1 MFFFFFDRN
10 IYLRLSD
17 LWKIKIKQ
25 EELEPKMENNNKD
38 RRAFF
43 SEWLE
48 KLQQESWQLELI
60 ISGLALYGVYSSQEV
75 LVDIWMMADRAT
87 SPFFFNF
94 LGILFDVG
102 WKIFFI
108 NLLVHVIL
116 RALWIGAI
124 GLRYVSNEI
133 DYEQLNYSD
142 RFTNYL
148 RRKVGDYDDFIERLE
163 KICSVIFSY
172 TFLLFLLFLSLIVFF
187 FGVNLPITIMESFG
201 YKMDP
206 SNAGFVALVWT
217 IPYLFLGLVVF
228 IDFITLGSIKRIK
241 DDTVSKYYLPIY
253 RFYSTVTLT
262 FLYRPLIYNFI
273 DDKYTRRLFFFSIPY
288 IFIIA
293 FGNKMFLDNSIPHIP
308 ESYNLVGDGLMIDE
322 IYYDDL
328 FQEKLNYLAKDE
340 IKAYKRRLPDVRLS
354 AYHIQQEYASI
365 FIKHKKGYKD
375 LLENKY
381 NITPIYKYGW
391 RFSFFNKKDFTKA
404 KDTLREQITEQYK
417 NEFNRVS
424 KEYKNLRDSI
434 RRKKVDDNLK
444 DQAIASRDALK
455 KRRALVNV
463 ERDKAIDEF
472 DKNKNQQILKA
483 IQSMIDVSIDDVN
496 YTDSL
501 QCYFSRHPNNG
512 EEGIRCNFNVGNLEK
527 GNHVF
532 QIEQVTSY
540 DTKLDSLYTK
550 QYMLPFIKQF

>member
-1 MFFFFFDRN
+1 
-10 IYLRLSD
+10 
-17 LWKIKIKQ
+17 
-25 EELEPKMENNNKD
+25 MENNNKD
-38 RRAFF
+38 RKAFF

-60 ISGLALYGVYSSQEV
+60 ISGLALYGVYSSQEI
-75 LVDIWMMADRAT
+75 LVDIRLMADQAST
-87 SPFFFNF
+87 SFFFDF

-187 FGVNLPITIMESFG
+187 FGLNLPITIMETFG

-206 SNAGFVALVWT
+206 SNAGFVSILWT
-217 IPYLFLGLVVF
+217 LPYLFLGLVVF

-288 IFIIA
+288 IFLIA
-293 FGNKMFLDNSIPHIP
+293 FGNKIFTDNSIPHIP
-308 ESYNLVGDGLMIDE
+308 DNYSLVSDGLIINE

-328 FQEKLNYLAKDE
+328 YRDRLTYLGRDE
-340 IKAYKRRLPDVRLS
+340 IKEYKTLPDVRLS
-354 AYHIQQEYASI
+354 AYHIQQEYASF
-365 FIKHKKGYKD
+365 FIKHKKQYKD
-375 LLENKY
+375 ILGDKY
-381 NITPIYKYGW
+381 DITPIYKPGW
-391 RFSFFNKKDFTKA
+391 RFTFFNNKNFTKE
-404 KDTLREQITEQYK
+404 KDTLRQQITEQYK
-417 NEFNRVS
+417 TEFDILS
-424 KEYKNLRDSI
+424 KEYKSLRDSI
-434 RRKKVDDNLK
+434 RRKKVDENLK
-444 DQAIASRDALK
+444 EQAIAARDSLK
-455 KRRALVNV
+455 EKRTLINT
-463 ERDKAIDEF
+463 ERDKAIEEF
-472 DKNKNQQILKA
+472 DENKNRRILKA
-483 IQSMIDVSIDDVN
+483 IQSMIDVSIDDVDYN
-496 YTDSL
+496 DSL

-512 EEGIRCNFNVGNLEK
+512 EKGIRCNFNVGNLEK
-527 GNHVF
+527 GNHIF
-532 QIEQVTSY
+532 HIEKVTY
-540 DTKLDSLYTK
+540 YNEKLDSLFTK